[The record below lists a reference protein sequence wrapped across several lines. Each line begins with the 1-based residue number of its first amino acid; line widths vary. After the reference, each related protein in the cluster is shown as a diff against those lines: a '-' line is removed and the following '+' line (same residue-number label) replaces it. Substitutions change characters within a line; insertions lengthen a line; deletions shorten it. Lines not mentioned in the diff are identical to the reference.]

1 MAKIEKERLL
11 DHSFDGIKELD
22 NFLPSWWK
30 WLFIFTIVF
39 SVGYILHYHV
49 FKTGDLQDVEYYK
62 ELNPEWAETDLKM
75 VGPAFRYKSPYKGLG
90 AGEAIA
96 KIEISDI
103 VKEDT
108 VVGEPVALAVL
119 IDNESIEKGKSIYTT
134 NCVVCH
140 GANGEGLIGPN
151 FCDSNWI
158 HGGAVVDL
166 VRIINVGVPAKGMI
180 PWDKTLTPEQILQVA
195 SYILTFE
202 GTNPANQKAAEGEL
216 YIRSN

>member
-1 MAKIEKERLL
+1 
-11 DHSFDGIKELD
+11 
-22 NFLPSWWK
+22 
-30 WLFIFTIVF
+30 
-39 SVGYILHYHV
+39 V

-62 ELNPEWAETDLKM
+62 ELNPEWAETDLKR
-75 VGPAFRYKSPYKGLG
+75 VGPAFRYKSPYTG
-90 AGEAIA
+90 AVADEAISRS
-96 KIEISDI
+96 EIDDI
-103 VKEDT
+103 VLDT

-119 IDNESIEKGKSIYTT
+119 IDNESIEKGKSIYAT
-134 NCVVCH
+134 NCLVCH

-166 VRIINVGVPAKGMI
+166 VRIINVGVSAKGMI

-202 GTNPANQKAAEGEL
+202 GTNPPNQKAAEGEL